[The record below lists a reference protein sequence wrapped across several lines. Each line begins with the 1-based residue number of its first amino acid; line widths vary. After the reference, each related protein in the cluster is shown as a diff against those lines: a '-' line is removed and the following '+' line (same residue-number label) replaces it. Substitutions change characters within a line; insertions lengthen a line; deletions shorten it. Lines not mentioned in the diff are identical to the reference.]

1 MISKCCKAK
10 PLFSLGYAHGV
21 KMYDDTY
28 FGVCSKCSEES
39 EFIIEGDDNKRIS
52 NRDRYYQGQER
63 ELNKLGRSLQSTHE
77 WEFVD
82 DLNLIDPNYIR
93 GVYNNGAKCKK
104 CGRIEWIGDTKM
116 FEVIEGEFPPKK
128 GCIYKEIEEYIQK
141 ESEVE

>member
-39 EFIIEGDDNKRIS
+39 EFIIEG
-52 NRDRYYQGQER
+52 
-63 ELNKLGRSLQSTHE
+63 
-77 WEFVD
+77 
-82 DLNLIDPNYIR
+82 
-93 GVYNNGAKCKK
+93 
-104 CGRIEWIGDTKM
+104 
-116 FEVIEGEFPPKK
+116 EFPPKK
-128 GCIYKEIEEYIQK
+128 GCIYKEIEEHIQR